1 MEFFRNVCVGMIA
14 WQVTIAVMLSMAASF
29 CVERALFGP
38 RKDDDGAGKPSDGG
52 YGKQRDGGYDQPRDG
67 GAGKPCDDETD
78 VWVAEIEG
86 SRRFA
91 GLGDAELASLMR
103 ALKAWCAAHA
113 TSDVTF
119 EAPTRAKV
127 LEDGTL
133 TVTLRVTHDGARAWV
148 VATRSPGGS
157 WTVEQRPRWADD
169 EKAGS

>member
-1 MEFFRNVCVGMIA
+1 MMEFFRNVCVGAVA

-38 RKDDDGAGKPSDGG
+38 RKDDDGTGK
-52 YGKQRDGGYDQPRDG
+52 PRDG
-67 GAGKPCDDETD
+67 GDGSPSDDETD

-86 SRRFA
+86 SRHFA

-103 ALKAWCAAHA
+103 ALEAWCAAHA

-133 TVTLRVTHDGARAWV
+133 TVTLRVTHDGGLTWV

-169 EKAGS
+169 AKAGS

>member
-38 RKDDDGAGKPSDGG
+38 RKDDDGAGK
-52 YGKQRDGGYDQPRDG
+52 QRDEGANETRDG
-67 GAGKPCDDETD
+67 GAGKPRDDETD

-86 SRRFA
+86 SRHFA

-103 ALKAWCAAHA
+103 VLEAWCAAHA

-133 TVTLRVTHDGARAWV
+133 TVTLRVTHDGGLTWV

>member
-29 CVERALFGP
+29 CVERALFGS
-38 RKDDDGAGKPSDGG
+38 RKDDDGAGKP
-52 YGKQRDGGYDQPRDG
+52 RDGGDG
-67 GAGKPCDDETD
+67 SPSDDETD

-86 SRRFA
+86 SRHFA

-103 ALKAWCAAHA
+103 ALEAWCAAHA

-119 EAPTRAKV
+119 EAPTRAKFSDV
-127 LEDGTL
+127 GTL
-133 TVTLRVTHDGARAWV
+133 TVKLRVTHDGARAWV